1 MRVAPPPILSA
12 LAALGAVGLTAVACG
27 GSGYQYVENDQLGV
41 YARLPEDWG
50 VYDESDLFPDA
61 SERELDQRASQVWM
75 RTFDGAAE
83 PSVEGSQAV
92 GGESPAGLVIVRVLS
107 QQEREQLDLGALRGA
122 GNPALDPVAAVAA
135 DAEGIKVVRDEP
147 VEFEGGFTG
156 VHTVF
161 VVDQGD
167 GPVVTEQVALRNAA
181 TTALALFKVSCSES
195 CYYETHKDEIAD
207 LVESWTIQEVRQ

>member
-12 LAALGAVGLTAVACG
+12 LAAVGLAAVSCG
-27 GSGYQYVENDQLGV
+27 GSGYQYVENDDLGV
-41 YARLPEDWG
+41 YARLPDDWG

-61 SERELDQRASQVWM
+61 SDRELEQRASQVWM
-75 RTFDGAAE
+75 RTFDGADE
-83 PSVEGSQAV
+83 PSVEASQSP
-92 GGESPAGLVIVRVLS
+92 GGESPAGLVIVRALS
-107 QQEREQLDLGALRGA
+107 QQEREQLDLSALRGA
-122 GNPALDPVAAVAA
+122 GNPARDPVAAAAA
-135 DAEGIKVVRDEP
+135 DSEGIVEVVSDQP

-161 VVDQGD
+161 VVDEGD
-167 GPVVTEQVALRNAA
+167 GPVVTDQIALRNAA
-181 TTALALFKVSCSES
+181 TTALALFQVSCSED

>member
-1 MRVAPPPILSA
+1 MRVAPPPILAA
-12 LAALGAVGLTAVACG
+12 LAAVGLAAVACG
-27 GSGYQYVENDQLGV
+27 GSGYQYLENEDLGV
-41 YARLPEDWG
+41 YARLPDDWG

-61 SERELDQRASQVWM
+61 SERELEQRASRVWM
-75 RTFDGAAE
+75 RTFDGADE
-83 PSVEGSQAV
+83 PSVEGSQGS
-92 GGESPAGLVIVRVLS
+92 GGESPAGLVVVRALS
-107 QQEREQLDLGALRGA
+107 REEREQLDLGALRGA
-122 GNPALDPVAAVAA
+122 GNPALDPVAAAAA
-135 DAEGIKVVRDEP
+135 DTEGIVELLSDVP

-167 GPVVTEQVALRNAA
+167 GAVVTEQIALRNAA

-207 LVESWTIQEVRQ
+207 LVESWTIQEVRE

>member
-1 MRVAPPPILSA
+1 MRVAPPPILAA
-12 LAALGAVGLTAVACG
+12 LAFVGLAAVGCG

-61 SERELDQRASQVWM
+61 SERELEQRASQVWM

-92 GGESPAGLVIVRVLS
+92 GGESPAGLVVVRVLG

-122 GNPALDPVAAVAA
+122 GNPALDPVAAAAA
-135 DAEGIKVVRDEP
+135 DAEGIVEVVRDEP

-167 GPVVTEQVALRNAA
+167 GPVVTEQIALRNAA